1 MTNISLKLAET
12 LTSNG
17 IKSVYGE
24 PVELGGVTLIPVALV
39 QYGFGSGSMGD
50 EDAHGAGGGG
60 GGGYS
65 IPLGAY
71 VKDSDGLRFR
81 PNLITLL
88 AVGIP
93 FVWVAGHAWTRVIRA
108 LKR

>member
-1 MTNISLKLAET
+1 MTNTSLRLAET

-17 IKSVYGE
+17 IRSVYGD
-24 PVELGGVTLIPVALV
+24 PVELDGITLIPVALV
-39 QYGFGSGSMGD
+39 QYGFGAGSMGGD
-50 EDAHGAGGGG
+50 QDTGAGGGG

-71 VKDSDGLRFR
+71 VRDRNGLHFR
-81 PNLITLL
+81 PNIITLL
-88 AVGIP
+88 VVGIP
-93 FVWVAGHAWTRVIRA
+93 FVFVAGHAWTRIIRA

>member
-1 MTNISLKLAET
+1 MTNTSLRLAET

-17 IKSVYGE
+17 IRSVYGD
-24 PVELGGVTLIPVALV
+24 PIELDGVTLIPVALV
-39 QYGFGSGSMGD
+39 QYGFGSGSMGGD
-50 EDAHGAGGGG
+50 DDRSAGGGG

-71 VKDSDGLRFR
+71 VRDDDGLHFR
-81 PNLITLL
+81 PNIITLI

-93 FVWVAGHAWTRVIRA
+93 FVFVAGLAWTRIIRA

>member
-1 MTNISLKLAET
+1 MTNTSLRLAET
-12 LTSNG
+12 LTANG
-17 IKSVYGE
+17 IRSVYGE
-24 PVELGGVTLIPVALV
+24 PVELDGVTLIPVALV
-39 QYGFGSGSMGD
+39 QYGFGSGSMGGD
-50 EDAHGAGGGG
+50 EDHGAGGGG

-71 VKDSDGLRFR
+71 VRDIDGLHFR
-81 PNLITLL
+81 PNIITLL

-93 FVWVAGHAWTRVIRA
+93 FVWVAGHAWTRIIRA